1 MNIFPGGR
9 NGFQDWSG
17 LGLLGDAAQITPAGC
32 VLGVTEIRTGI
43 PKCVSLRMHPG
54 KLNY

>member
-1 MNIFPGGR
+1 MSIFPGGR